1 MSNLMSNLMSSL
13 MSTKNYRVV
22 ALPGEGIGPEVLSA
36 ALKVLMNVAELHG
49 FIVEVDYGLI
59 GEPAQATLGSCFP
72 AQTAHLCQDSNGIIF
87 GAVAH
92 GGLLE
97 LRKHFDFFANLR
109 PVQMFDSLLDRSSLR
124 SDLVTGLD
132 LLFVRELV
140 SGIYFG
146 PGDRTQD
153 VQGAYGYHTMRYH
166 DWEIRRIAR
175 VALQQA
181 QLRRG
186 LVTVAHKENAL
197 PHLPWSQL
205 VRQEAVNF
213 PDVDI
218 QPMLVDNLAM
228 QLVRAPQQ
236 FDVILAGN
244 LFGDILSDIGGA
256 LVGSIGLLA
265 SASFNA
271 DGLGLY
277 EAIHGTA
284 PDIAGKGIAN
294 PLGMIGAIALML
306 TQWGEHRAV
315 ETLRKAQD
323 AVLAQGYRTADL
335 YDCNSSDIL
344 VGTEQLAELLI
355 QAQNEICVGFRV
367 K

>member
-1 MSNLMSNLMSSL
+1 MSR
-13 MSTKNYRVV
+13 KHYRVV

-36 ALKVLMNVAELHG
+36 AIKVLLSLSERHNFTVQ
-49 FIVEVDYGLI
+49 VDYGLI
-59 GEPAQATLGSCFP
+59 GEPANEQLGRFFP
-72 AQTAHLCQDSNGIIF
+72 SETAQLCAGSDGIVF
-87 GAVAH
+87 GAVAR

-97 LRKHFDFFANLR
+97 IRKHFDFFANLR
-109 PVQMFDSLLDRSSLR
+109 PVQMSGHLLDQSSLR
-124 SDLVTGLD
+124 SDRVMDLD
-132 LLFVRELV
+132 LLFVRELT

-153 VQGAYGYHTMRYH
+153 AKGAYGYHTMRYH

-181 QLRRG
+181 QVRRG

-197 PHLPWSQL
+197 PHLPWSRL
-205 VRQEAVNF
+205 VQEEAVHF
-213 PDVDI
+213 PGVKVE
-218 QPMLVDNLAM
+218 PMLVDNVAM
-228 QLVRAPQQ
+228 QLVRAPKQ

-244 LFGDILSDIGGA
+244 LFGDILSDIAGA

-265 SASFNA
+265 SASLNT

-306 TQWGEHRAV
+306 SQWGEYRAV
-315 ETLRKAQD
+315 EALQKAQD

-335 YDCNSSDIL
+335 VNCDASEAWVS
-344 VGTEQLAELLI
+344 TEELTELLI
-355 QAQNEICVGFRV
+355 QSLMSGL
-367 K
+367 